1 MEWNDQIIDD
11 ALRQSAAS
19 LEQSYPHDLPPSGDI
34 WNAIN
39 AKRKRR
45 KVVRMQTL
53 WRVAASLILLATFI
67 TLWIVSQKGRDIVV
81 GQHTPPR
88 LELSAG
94 ESEAMEYIRQQC
106 AGNNIVCQSLAF
118 KDLQWEL
125 NSSYTELYSIYQ
137 QIKLFGNDEQLL
149 RARIR
154 IENHQA
160 RIVKAMLQIL

>member
-19 LEQSYPHDLPPSGDI
+19 LGQSYPHDLPPSGDI

-39 AKRKRR
+39 TKRKRG
-45 KVVRMQTL
+45 KVVRMQML
-53 WRVAASLILLATFI
+53 WRLAASLLLPATFI
-67 TLWIVSQKGRDIVV
+67 TLWIVSQKGRNIIVS
-81 GQHTPPR
+81 QKTAPII
-88 LELSAG
+88 ELPAA
-94 ESEAMEYIRQQC
+94 ENEALEYIKHQC
-106 AGNNIVCQSLAF
+106 AGNNIVCQSPVF
-118 KDLQWEL
+118 KELQLEL
-125 NSSYTELYSIYQ
+125 NFSTTELYAIDE

-149 RARIR
+149 RARTR